1 LFAFPVLSVL
11 KEFKKWVHE
20 SRCQQLDLAT
30 ESTIKE
36 LRKKVARE
44 RWRRAIK
51 AVRITIRLKRSQ
63 TNISSRQ
70 KTLQSDPS
78 LNQRTTPV
86 KRASGLGSRN
96 RSATLSQSMMWVH
109 NAKEQ
114 IMSSLGVST
123 SDQQGSTSSLKNLDQ
138 QQNQLVG
145 NEEIKEIID
154 DALERPRFFREGSL
168 MSNLIE
174 SGIEVVWFGDR
185 HPNDVVYSI
194 CCNRQ
199 EKRVSVSEY
208 YSSTVTL
215 AFLQ

>member
-1 LFAFPVLSVL
+1 
-11 KEFKKWVHE
+11 
-20 SRCQQLDLAT
+20 
-30 ESTIKE
+30 
-36 LRKKVARE
+36 
-44 RWRRAIK
+44 
-51 AVRITIRLKRSQ
+51 
-63 TNISSRQ
+63 
-70 KTLQSDPS
+70 
-78 LNQRTTPV
+78 
-86 KRASGLGSRN
+86 
-96 RSATLSQSMMWVH
+96 
-109 NAKEQ
+109 
-114 IMSSLGVST
+114 MSSLGVST